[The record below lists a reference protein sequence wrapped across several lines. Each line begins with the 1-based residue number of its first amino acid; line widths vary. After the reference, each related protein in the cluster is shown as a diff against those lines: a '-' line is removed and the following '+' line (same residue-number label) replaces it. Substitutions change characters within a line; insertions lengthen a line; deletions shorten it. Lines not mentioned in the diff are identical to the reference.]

1 MVAAVTLRLL
11 DPFGSG
17 KIVLFEVTY
26 DKDFH
31 WVEMIAFSFLGIFGG
46 LYGALFNKANIAW
59 SRCLALCEGTKRNAP
74 TLIETRCRFC
84 SQARTERYFAQ
95 ETPHPRS
102 SAHSHPHGGNLV
114 PEPVHKDGR
123 DRARL

>member
-31 WVEMIAFSFLGIFGG
+31 WIEMIAFSFLGIFGG

-59 SRCLALCEGTKRNAP
+59 SGCSPLCGG
-74 TLIETRCRFC
+74 
-84 SQARTERYFAQ
+84 
-95 ETPHPRS
+95 HD
-102 SAHSHPHGGNLV
+102 SAMHRG
-114 PEPVHKDGR
+114 
-123 DRARL
+123 

>member
-31 WVEMIAFSFLGIFGG
+31 WFEFLPFALLGVFGG
-46 LYGALFNKANIAW
+46 IYGAMFNKANIAW
-59 SRCLALCEGTKRNAP
+59 SASMSK
-74 TLIETRCRFC
+74 LIFLP
-84 SQARTERYFAQ
+84 S
-95 ETPHPRS
+95 
-102 SAHSHPHGGNLV
+102 
-114 PEPVHKDGR
+114 
-123 DRARL
+123 